1 MPQVSLRVAKIK
13 KSSLGVVQKHNQRE
27 EIPHYV
33 DQKISH
39 LNQAVI
45 GGKSLTSDVL
55 NRISNLGITI
65 AHGKQNEST
74 VAMEIVLSASPEYF
88 RNNPEERGTYD
99 AKKTIA
105 WCEAN
110 TQFLKSKFG
119 DNLVRLDLHMDEA
132 TPHFHAIVTPIKT
145 KKRKKR
151 RTKQQI
157 KNNEPAKIEI
167 KQVLDASSMFNKQAL
182 IQLQTEA
189 AEAVAHLGIQRGK
202 RGSDATHTTIKEWY
216 ADEVNHKIKK
226 GNIAKLNAEAERKA
240 PLIKSVNTAIKER
253 QKQLLKLESQIN
265 TAERHLNMTLRRL
278 DDATEKLKD
287 PNKELFAR
295 LEATERTLNA
305 YEQKFGPL
313 EAEQEKT
320 PQNGI
325 QSLNTIKPR

>member
-157 KNNEPAKIEI
+157 KNNEPAKIEV

-182 IQLQTEA
+182 IQLQTDA
-189 AEAVAHLGIQRGK
+189 AQAVENLGIERGN
-202 RGSDATHTTIKEWY
+202 RGSDATHITIKEWY

-226 GNIAKLNAEAERKA
+226 EIIAELNAEAERKA
-240 PLIKSVNTAIKER
+240 PLIKSVNVAIKEKR
-253 QKQLLKLESQIN
+253 QQLSELDKQIN
-265 TAERHLNMTLRRL
+265 TAERHLNMTLRKL
-278 DDATEKLKD
+278 DDATEKLKN
-287 PNKELFAR
+287 PKEELFAR
-295 LEATERTLNA
+295 LESVERTLSA
-305 YEQKFGPL
+305 YKEKFGPL
-313 EAEQEKT
+313 EQEEQKDT
-320 PQNGI
+320 HS
-325 QSLNTIKPR
+325 SLYGFLSSKP